1 MQIIDGR
8 KMAEKIKDGIVK
20 EIIELNKNDKLK
32 NKRPNLAIILI
43 GEREDSKLYVNL
55 KEKEAKIVGIDT
67 HTYKCPENIKSQEVI
82 DIINC
87 LNKDGLIDAILVQLP
102 LPEDLDTNAII
113 SAIDPKKDVDRFHPE
128 NLGKLLKTCDH
139 NDIIPPVFEVVLK
152 ILKNIKFNL
161 NGKTVCLLANS
172 DIFGQSLAKVLECRK
187 AKVKTFYPDNK
198 EFINSSSQADL
209 LVTAIGRPGFIK
221 KEMVKEGAVI
231 IDIGIKRLDNRILGD
246 VDFKDVKGKVGY
258 ITPVPGGVGPLTI
271 AMLFKN
277 TLELYKNRGK

>member
-1 MQIIDGR
+1 
-8 KMAEKIKDGIVK
+8 MAEKIKDGIVK

-128 NLGKLLKTCDH
+128 NLGKLLK
-139 NDIIPPVFEVVLK
+139 IITDRMDDRVL
-152 ILKNIKFNL
+152 LSTMAYRPMCSL
-161 NGKTVCLLANS
+161 GSLLSWCGGALANDGSCS
-172 DIFGQSLAKVLECRK
+172 DDWFS
-187 AKVKTFYPDNK
+187 
-198 EFINSSSQADL
+198 
-209 LVTAIGRPGFIK
+209 
-221 KEMVKEGAVI
+221 
-231 IDIGIKRLDNRILGD
+231 
-246 VDFKDVKGKVGY
+246 
-258 ITPVPGGVGPLTI
+258 
-271 AMLFKN
+271 
-277 TLELYKNRGK
+277 